1 MRFERIKR
9 RGFLAGLGTLAAGA
23 VAADPIVAQQ
33 QPKVHEADRWVLGVR
48 GSRRQLF
55 DFNAHGGGLPLIH
68 MHNFIETLKSAY
80 QVPGSDIGTVG
91 TFYGGT
97 TPLGWN
103 DAMWAKYNVGA
114 ALGIEDPAT
123 KQPLVRNWF
132 NRPAEGDPVFMNGY
146 FKDASIASLQDRGAV
161 FLLCNNALRVWV
173 GRLAG
178 SSGNA
183 EAIDREI
190 RANLLPGVVV
200 VPAMVVAV
208 DVAHRHGLTYSRT

>member
-1 MRFERIKR
+1 MLFERIKR

-23 VAADPIVAQQ
+23 VAADPVGAQ
-33 QPKVHEADRWVLGVR
+33 QPKVHEADRWVLGVK
-48 GSRRQLF
+48 GSHRQLF

-68 MHNFIETLKSAY
+68 MHNFIETLKSVY
-80 QVPGSDIGTVG
+80 QVPGSDISVVG

-97 TPLGWN
+97 VPLAWN
-103 DAMWAKYNVGA
+103 DAMWAKYNAGA

-123 KQPLVRNWF
+123 KHPLVRNWF

-146 FKDASIASLQDRGAV
+146 FRDANIASLHSRWAT

-173 GRLAG
+173 SRLAG
-178 SSGNA
+178 SGGNA
-183 EAIDREI
+183 AAIDAEL

-200 VPAMVVAV
+200 VPAMVVAFE
-208 DVAHRHGLTYSRT
+208 VAHRHGLTYSRT